1 MDRYIDKKDR
11 GRNKTRSN
19 LRPAKV
25 SLQGCMIVF
34 PMNKQNDIFQVVDFT
49 APFIS
54 DKYYIFMAKPKK
66 AISFT
71 TFIDVFESR
80 FWGIIIL
87 FSTLGSVVLYVFLR
101 IAKVSILLLT
111 V

>member
-1 MDRYIDKKDR
+1 M
-11 GRNKTRSN
+11 
-19 LRPAKV
+19 LRPAKD
-25 SLQGCMIVF
+25 SFHGCMIVY
-34 PMNKQNDIFQVVDFT
+34 PMNKQNYIFQVVDFT